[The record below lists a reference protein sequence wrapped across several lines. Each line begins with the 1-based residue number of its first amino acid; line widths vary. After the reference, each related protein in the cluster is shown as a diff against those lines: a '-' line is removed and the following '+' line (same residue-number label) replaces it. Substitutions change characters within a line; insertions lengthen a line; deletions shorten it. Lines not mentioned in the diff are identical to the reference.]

1 MRGDVDLNEEEDL
14 MVVVSLLKLFLR
26 EILELLILE
35 NKI

>member
-1 MRGDVDLNEEEDL
+1 MRGDADLNEEEDL